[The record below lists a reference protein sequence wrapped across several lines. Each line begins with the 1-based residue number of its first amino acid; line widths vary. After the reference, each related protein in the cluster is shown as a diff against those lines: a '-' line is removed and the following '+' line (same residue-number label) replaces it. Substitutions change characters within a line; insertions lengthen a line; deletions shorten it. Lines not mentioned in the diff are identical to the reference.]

1 MEFTLLKY
9 KPQPW
14 LRTDSLVLTGY
25 MYRTLTDTREREI
38 HRAVVAAKAGPEL
51 AKDLFSDESSMDH
64 FVVGDPNVKEKAN
77 TNAADEEHDEEEM
90 YRQEGPN
97 TIMSDLDFLNS
108 ISKLDNCT
116 QLLGHDKDD

>member
-14 LRTDSLVLTGY
+14 QPTDSLVLAGY

-38 HRAVVAAKAGPEL
+38 HRGVVAAKAGPEL
-51 AKDLFSDESSMDH
+51 AKDLFSEESSMDH

-77 TNAADEEHDEEEM
+77 ANAMTTKTMKMRWTAKM
-90 YRQEGPN
+90 
-97 TIMSDLDFLNS
+97 
-108 ISKLDNCT
+108 C
-116 QLLGHDKDD
+116 